1 MLQSFMQTSDPRRV
15 GVSFV
20 RAFGGAFVVAAA
32 PLAVVAIAM
41 IVKRRAWWPAG
52 AVMVAVA
59 AGTGL
64 CWASVGDNTDPRFL
78 LPAVAL
84 VPALVPLAFAADS
97 RVNRALPV
105 SAALAVAWVIGGL
118 DRQLQPDLPWF
129 MTDWLAWDGIV
140 GDRFVVVFGA

>member
-1 MLQSFMQTSDPRRV
+1 MLQSFMHTSAPRLLA
-15 GVSFV
+15 VSFV
-20 RAFGGAFVVAAA
+20 HAFGAAFVVAAA

-78 LPAVAL
+78 LPAVAR
-84 VPALVPLAFAADS
+84 VPALVPLSFAAARPGD
-97 RVNRALPV
+97 PPPQGY
-105 SAALAVAWVIGGL
+105 AAPSLA
-118 DRQLQPDLPWF
+118 
-129 MTDWLAWDGIV
+129 
-140 GDRFVVVFGA
+140 